1 MYAIEFHEGVDKD
14 FKDLGHRV
22 TLLVYKK
29 LKKLA
34 QNPSI
39 GDDLGNKAN
48 LDLSGLLKVYV
59 DNKKV
64 RIVYEIRENKVVI
77 FVVAVGKRDA
87 MEVYKKASS
96 RMSS

>member
-1 MYAIEFHEGVDKD
+1 MYNIEFHEGVDKD

-64 RIVYEIRENKVVI
+64 RIVYKIIEKKVVI

-87 MEVYKKASS
+87 MEVYKKASN
-96 RMSS
+96 RINT